1 MKTNF
6 IKYIFLLTSFIFLSG
21 FFSSD
26 PNSFFRSPS
35 AIKKS
40 LYKLEGQN
48 LDSAIDRLGL
58 PQAEQSIAGR
68 KVYIWSDDDSS
79 SFFSGGKVFD
89 WYMIEKRDFKC
100 VVKAIVNND
109 DIITKLEIK
118 SNSVYYCPGQRTD

>member
-1 MKTNF
+1 MNNKL
-6 IKYIFLLTSFIFLSG
+6 IKSLTLILGFIFLSG

-35 AIKKS
+35 SIKKS
-40 LYKLEGQN
+40 LYKLEGQS
-48 LDSAIDRLGL
+48 LDTAIDRLGF

-79 SFFSGGKVFD
+79 SFFSGRKVFD

-100 VVKAIVNND
+100 VLKAVVNKK

-118 SNSVYYCPGQRTD
+118 ANSVYYCPGQRSN